1 MFVEYK
7 LSCAASTERV
17 ELVGGTEN
25 LSSLSEINLGGKFS
39 ISYLLRDFD
48 LFQFSIFANNS
59 CLSRCSNLA
68 DFIFSFSAS
77 GLEELFE
84 EAEDEDEED
93 VGVVDE
99 GVGLDPT
106 VVLLGLRLGNTF

>member
-1 MFVEYK
+1 M
-7 LSCAASTERV
+7 
-17 ELVGGTEN
+17 GGTEN

-68 DFIFSFSAS
+68 DFIFSFSKS
-77 GLEELFE
+77 GFEELLEE
-84 EAEDEDEED
+84 ADDED
-93 VGVVDE
+93 GVVDE
-99 GVGLDPT
+99 GDGLDPT
-106 VVLLGLRLGNTF
+106 VVRLGLRRGRAF